1 MLDVCVIIDGEGKGL
16 MSTSNPQSKKIL
28 LSAAGFDPTSGA
40 GVILDL
46 KVFQKYGYHGMGILT
61 SVTSQNTQKVNNIH
75 CPPASFL
82 VDQYR
87 HLCEDVQFYGIKV
100 GMIGCKENIDVI
112 ERILSDRSNIP
123 IVIDPVFKS
132 SSGNWLFEK
141 KYIQEYMTKIRGKV
155 SLLTPN
161 LTEAEWIS
169 KMEVSNVEEMHESAK
184 KIFDLTSIPCLIKG
198 GHLPYQNVDILF
210 DGKEFFRF
218 ENKKLN
224 KSVHGTGCF
233 LSSTILCRLVNG
245 SSMVTAVS
253 LAIKD
258 THEAMKIALK
268 IGKGQLI
275 FGDLI

>member
-1 MLDVCVIIDGEGKGL
+1 
-16 MSTSNPQSKKIL
+16 MSRSNSLSKKIL
-28 LSAAGFDPTSGA
+28 LSVAGFDPTSGA
-40 GVILDL
+40 GITLDL
-46 KVFQKYGYHGMGILT
+46 KVFQKYGHHGMGLLT
-61 SVTSQNTQKVNNIH
+61 SITSQNTQKVKGIH
-75 CPPASFL
+75 CSPPSFL
-82 VDQYR
+82 EDQYDQLR
-87 HLCEDVQFYGIKV
+87 DDVQFSGIKV
-100 GMIGCKENIDVI
+100 GMVGSRENIGII
-112 ERILSDRSNIP
+112 EKILSDNSNIT

-141 KYIQEYMTKIRGKV
+141 KYIPEYMAKIKGRV

-161 LTEAEWIS
+161 LAEAEWIS
-169 KMEVSNVEEMHESAK
+169 RMEVTNVEEMRVSAE
-184 KIFDLTSIPCLIKG
+184 KIFDLTSIPCLLKG

-218 ENKKLN
+218 ENKKLK
-224 KSVHGTGCF
+224 KSVHGTGCI
-233 LSSTILCRLVNG
+233 LSSSILCRLVNG